1 MQSAYLKSHIA
12 LQSLVDIH
20 DQPFTILDSSYRV
33 IAINRA
39 YERAYEI
46 TRDRAIGKSC
56 CSLGPSGSC
65 PCPCGGRNEGSP
77 YERVF
82 KGEIIQDLTH
92 RYRDQQGR
100 EHLVRILAYP
110 IRTASNEI
118 FVGELIQQDLVQGE
132 SHPQTEA
139 EPVAMVG
146 TSPEFQGFLER
157 LRRAAQTQVPILI
170 QGLTGTGK
178 ELAAAY
184 IHQHSQRNTGPYQ
197 TLDCT
202 TLTIGLFENVV
213 FGQEPGLFTGSS
225 GGIQGLLELA
235 DGGTLFIDEIGEMP
249 PPLQTKFLR
258 VMESGEFHRVGG
270 TRTLRV
276 DVRVVC
282 ATKRELRE
290 TPSFRQDLYYRIA
303 AITFTLPTLT
313 ERRKDIPD
321 LVTELLKR
329 IGHSTKRTY
338 SLTPEALAILADYKF
353 PGNVR
358 ELRNILWSAT
368 SNAKKARI
376 GADQIRAALPPT
388 PEAKEDNV
396 LPIRP
401 DQGSAATD
409 RHDLTQPSPWGA
421 WEAEH
426 LKTVLRLH
434 QGNRRA
440 AAQDLGISDRTLYRK
455 IRLYGLD

>member
-1 MQSAYLKSHIA
+1 MQSAFVKSHIA

-39 YERAYEI
+39 YERTYEI

-56 CSLGPSGSC
+56 CSLAPRGSC

-77 YERVF
+77 YARVF
-82 KGEIIQDLTH
+82 RGEIIQDLTH
-92 RYRDQQGR
+92 RYRDQQDR

-118 FVGELIQQDLVQGE
+118 FVGELIQQDLVQGK

-139 EPVAMVG
+139 EPAAMVG

-184 IHQHSQRNTGPYQ
+184 IHQHSQRKTGPYQ

-202 TLTIGLFENVV
+202 TLSNGLFESEV
-213 FGQEPGLFTGSS
+213 FGQEPGAFTGSA
-225 GGIQGLLELA
+225 GGTQGLLELA

-249 PPLQTKFLR
+249 LPLQTKFLR
-258 VMESGEFHRVGG
+258 VMENGEFHRVGG
-270 TRTLRV
+270 TRTLRA

-290 TPSFRQDLYYRIA
+290 APSFRQDLYYRIA

-313 ERRKDIPD
+313 ERRQDIPD
-321 LVTELLKR
+321 LVKELLDR
-329 IGHSTKRTY
+329 IGRSTKRTY

-368 SNAKKARI
+368 ANSKEALI

-388 PEAKEDNV
+388 PKSKWDNV
-396 LPIRP
+396 LPFRP
-401 DQGSAATD
+401 DRRTPATN
-409 RHDLTQPSPWGA
+409 RHDLTLPSPWPT
-421 WEAEH
+421 WEVEH
-426 LKTVLRLH
+426 LRTVLLLH
-434 QGNRRA
+434 HGNRRA
-440 AAQDLGISDRTLYRK
+440 AAEVLGISERTLYRK